1 MAKLPTPY
9 RITRADAEEV
19 EALIAVNLASDRL
32 FAGTGLVP
40 EDALEDHVP
49 ADILR
54 QAIAQRHVFVV
65 RDGYGKPVGFSLT
78 SLRGGTLYLDQ
89 LSVHPDHGRKGLGAA
104 LVRRV
109 LSDARDRRVSTVTLS
124 TFREPA
130 WNGPFYRRL
139 GFREIPRKRMA
150 DWMLELEDAQRAT
163 LDVDKRCFMRR
174 RVGWRPGADARTAQD
189 AGR

>member
-1 MAKLPTPY
+1 MASLPKPY
-9 RITRADAEEV
+9 RITRADPEDVA
-19 EALIAVNLASDRL
+19 ALIAVNLASDRL

-40 EDALEDHVP
+40 DDALEDHVP
-49 ADILR
+49 ADVLR
-54 QAIAQRHVFVV
+54 QAIDQRHVFVV
-65 RDGYGKPVGFSLT
+65 RDDRERPVGFSLT

-139 GFREIPRKRMA
+139 GFREIPRKRLTT
-150 DWMLELEDAQRAT
+150 WMLELEEAQRAT
-163 LDVDKRCFMRR
+163 LDVEKRCFMRR
-174 RVGWRPGADARTAQD
+174 RVRWRPTSSHAVNVEA
-189 AGR
+189 